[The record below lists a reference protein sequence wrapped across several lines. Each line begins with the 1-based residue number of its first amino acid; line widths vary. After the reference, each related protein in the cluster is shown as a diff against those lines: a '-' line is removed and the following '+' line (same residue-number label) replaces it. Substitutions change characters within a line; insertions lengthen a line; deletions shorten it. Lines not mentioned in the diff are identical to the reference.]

1 MSSDPRINILLVD
14 DVPGKLLAL
23 EAVLEDLGQRLV
35 SVTSGR
41 EALRRLLH
49 EDFAVI
55 LLDVSM
61 PDMDGFE
68 TAALIRQ
75 RRRSEHTPILFIT
88 AQADETHARQGYSLG
103 AVDYILAPVIPEV
116 LRAKVSVFV
125 ELYRM
130 QEQVRQQAEER
141 IALAEEQA
149 LRMAAEKANRSKNE
163 FVANISHELRTPM
176 GAILGMTELALDE
189 PVSPTVRD
197 YLQVAHDAGKL
208 LLGLLNEI
216 LDVSRLESGKFSLES
231 SAFRLQPV
239 LEETLKTLAP
249 RAYEKGLEIVG
260 EFPVDLP
267 DAVQGDSLRIRQV
280 LMNLVGNAIK
290 FTREGEVSL
299 RLSVQTET
307 PEELTYLGSVSDT
320 GIGIAAEDCERI
332 FAPFTQADSST
343 SRKFGGTGLGLAIAS
358 DLVQMMGGRLWV
370 ESRVG
375 SGSTFFF
382 TVRLKRSAAAVA
394 AEESAS
400 TAPLSAETLR
410 GTTVLIADPNPA
422 MRRMLNATLTAWS
435 LRPLVARDAKEAF
448 ELIESR
454 EGGPS
459 PVRVLLVDTHFPGV
473 NGSSFADSLTQ
484 HPGLSART
492 ILMTRPAERHQLT
505 RRETP
510 GPALVSLDKPILN
523 HDLLRALCQVCGS
536 STPARVDGKAAS
548 SPLENADPRRSLKV
562 LVADDTPANQTMV
575 RRMLEKRGHRVS
587 VARDGV
593 EAVDLAGRD
602 RFDVILMDVQMP
614 HMDGFKATS
623 LIRSREAADGPRLT
637 IIALTAHAMQGDQE
651 RCLAAGMDGYVAKPI
666 DSQTLIATVEA
677 KAVRPVAPSDPLA
690 SSA

>member
-75 RRRSEHTPILFIT
+75 RKRSEHTPILFIT

-130 QEQVRQQAEER
+130 QEQVRKQAEER

-176 GAILGMTELALDE
+176 GAILGMTELALEE
-189 PVSPTVRD
+189 PISPTVRD

-231 SAFRLQPV
+231 AAFRLRPV
-239 LEETLKTLAP
+239 LEATLKTLAP

-267 DAVQGDSLRIRQV
+267 DAVLGDSLRIRQV

-290 FTREGEVSL
+290 FTREGEVAL

-320 GIGIAAEDCERI
+320 GIGIAPEDCERI

-358 DLVQMMGGRLWV
+358 DLVQMMGGKLWV

-382 TVRLKRSAAAVA
+382 TMRLKRSAAPDVA
-394 AEESAS
+394 ASEAA
-400 TAPLSAETLR
+400 TPIAAEGLR
-410 GTTVLIADPNPA
+410 GASVLIADPNPA
-422 MRRMLNATLTAWS
+422 MRRMLSATLTSWS
-435 LRPLVARDAKEAF
+435 LQPVIARDAREA
-448 ELIESR
+448 LDTIESR
-454 EGGPS
+454 EWSAHPI
-459 PVRVLLVDTHFPGV
+459 RALLVDTHFPGV
-473 NGSSFADSLTQ
+473 NGANFADMILQKSSLA
-484 HPGLSART
+484 SRT
-492 ILMTRPAERHQLT
+492 LLLTRPVERHQLT

-510 GPALVSLDKPILN
+510 GPAVVLLDKPVLQ
-523 HDLLRALCQVCGS
+523 HELLRCLRQVCGVA
-536 STPARVDGKAAS
+536 TPPRVEGKSASKPPAS
-548 SPLENADPRRSLKV
+548 SEPRRPLKV
-562 LVADDTPANQTMV
+562 LVADDTPANQIMV
-575 RRMLEKRGHRVS
+575 RRILEKRGHRVT
-587 VARDGV
+587 VARDGL
-593 EAVDLAGRD
+593 EAVELAGRD
-602 RFDVILMDVQMP
+602 RFDVVLMDVQMP

-623 LIRSREAADGPRLT
+623 TIRSRESSEGPRLA

-666 DSQTLIATVEA
+666 DSQALIAAVEDWGTRHPA
-677 KAVRPVAPSDPLA
+677 AIDPLA

>member
-231 SAFRLQPV
+231 SAFRLQPI

-320 GIGIAAEDCERI
+320 GIGIAPEDCERI

-370 ESRVG
+370 ESRIG

-382 TVRLKRSAAAVA
+382 TMRLKRSAAALVA
-394 AEESAS
+394 QGSEA
-400 TAPLSAETLR
+400 TAATLR

-422 MRRMLNATLTAWS
+422 MRRMLSATLTAWS
-435 LRPLVARDAKEAF
+435 LQPLVARDAKDAF

-473 NGSSFADSLTQ
+473 NGSSFADSLPQ
-484 HPGLSART
+484 NPALASRT
-492 ILMTRPAERHQLT
+492 VLMTRPAERHQIT
-505 RRETP
+505 RRETS
-510 GPALVSLDKPILN
+510 GPALVILDKPILN
-523 HDLLRALCQVCGS
+523 HELMRALCLVCG
-536 STPARVDGKAAS
+536 TAAPQRVEGKAAS
-548 SPLENADPRRSLKV
+548 TPLANSEPRRSLRV
-562 LVADDTPANQTMV
+562 LVADDTPANQMLV
-575 RRMLEKRGHRVS
+575 RRILEKRGHRVTI
-587 VARDGV
+587 ARDGL
-593 EAVDLAGRD
+593 EAVEIAGRD
-602 RFDVILMDVQMP
+602 RFDVVLMDVQMP
-614 HMDGFKATS
+614 HLDGFKATS
-623 LIRSREAADGPRLT
+623 TIRSRESPDSPRLP

-666 DSQTLIATVEA
+666 DSRTLIAAVEE
-677 KAVRPVAPSDPLA
+677 KAVRPVAPSDPLV